1 MSDHFYVSEHKD
13 LLDKG
18 RAVLTGAEAQHIAR
32 VLRMKPGEEL
42 LLFDGSGREFV
53 SVIDEV
59 RKNQVDCS
67 IREVRFTDKEPEV
80 ELTMAVALPK
90 GERQKWLIEKL
101 TELGVRRYIPVRCER
116 ADVKFDDDV
125 LDRLRRQVIEASKQS
140 GRLRLMEILP
150 EMSRRE
156 IAVKFPFDG
165 GDSTDGSVGVSV
177 SAGASVPVGAS
188 ASGSADDLTKESLSG
203 SADDLVKIM
212 THPISDGFFGQKS
225 FPELIHEL
233 NMRGTKPRRVLVVVG
248 PVGGWTDA
256 EVQEAVDDGWPTLDL
271 GKQVYRVETAAIV
284 AAALFLHL

>member
-18 RAVLTGAEAQHIAR
+18 RAILTGAEAQHITR

-59 RKNQVDCS
+59 RKNQVECS

-101 TELGVRRYIPVRCER
+101 TELGVRCYIPVRCER

-156 IAVKFPFDG
+156 IAERFPFDG
-165 GDSTDGSVGVSV
+165 GEVTAN
-177 SAGASVPVGAS
+177 SAN
-188 ASGSADDLTKESLSG
+188 DI
-203 SADDLVKIM
+203 VKVL

-225 FPELIHEL
+225 FSELIREL
-233 NMRGTKPRRVLVVVG
+233 GERGTKPRRVLVIVG
-248 PVGGWTDA
+248 PVGGWTDT